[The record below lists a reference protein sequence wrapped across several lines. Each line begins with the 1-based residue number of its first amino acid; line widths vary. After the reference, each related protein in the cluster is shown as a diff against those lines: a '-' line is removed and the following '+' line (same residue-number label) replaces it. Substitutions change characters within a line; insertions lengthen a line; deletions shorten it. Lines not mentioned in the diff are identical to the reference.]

1 MKKIAI
7 SLLIVLVAIFAFFYI
22 QLQQAK
28 SQLTEQLALH
38 NIQVKSLEF
47 GFLPQPY
54 FTIEQLNYH
63 ALSLKQIEGKLA
75 FLPLMF
81 GNPKLEQLTIN
92 QIKFSE
98 NALNSAKITLS
109 FSDFLLKKLLAKN
122 IAFDGEN
129 RIAIEL
135 EKPIYGKNTRFNFTF
150 NKANI
155 AFRQDQESLIQ
166 INKAKLNDQTLGYI
180 EIHAD
185 FFKPQKALIAYIK
198 PACNTD
204 CLAVL
209 KFNELEQK
217 SAVKFS
223 GKNFPMER
231 LLTLLSFPN
240 TMTGTTDFNI
250 LLTFSNSALMQGK
263 FDFSAQY
270 GTLLG
275 VNLLDLAT
283 QYFPINYND
292 ELLQEKKMNT
302 AYQTFISSL
311 SLENN
316 LLTVNKISLKTPA
329 LLGEG
334 NGTIDLSTMQCNI
347 NLNLSAANEKY
358 QNLKLPIRFFD
369 SCYSPQYKLEI
380 NKNFRQQ
387 LKDLIKEKLKS

>member
-28 SQLTEQLALH
+28 TQLTEQLAQH

-47 GFLPQPY
+47 NLIPQPY
-54 FTIEQLNYH
+54 FSIEQLNYH
-63 ALSLKQIEGKLA
+63 GISLKQIEGKLA
-75 FLPLMF
+75 FLPLII
-81 GNPKLEQLTIN
+81 GEPKLEQLSIN
-92 QIKFSE
+92 QVKLSR
-98 NALNSAKITLS
+98 NSLNSAKITLV
-109 FSDFLLKKLLAKN
+109 FSDFFLKKLLAKSIPFN
-122 IAFDGEN
+122 GQN

-135 EKPIYGKNTRFNFTF
+135 EKPIYGKNTTFDFSF

-155 AFRQDQESLIQ
+155 DLRQDQESLIQ
-166 INKAKLNDQTLGYI
+166 IDNAKLNDQTLGYI
-180 EIHAD
+180 EVHAD
-185 FFKPQKALIAYIK
+185 FFKTQKALIAYIK
-198 PACNTD
+198 PACSTD

-209 KFNELEQK
+209 KFNNLGEK
-217 SAVKFS
+217 NAVKFS

-250 LLTFSNSALMQGK
+250 QLAFSNAELIQGK
-263 FDFSAQY
+263 FDFNARD
-270 GTLLG
+270 GELLG
-275 VNLLDLAT
+275 LNLLDLAT

-292 ELLQEKKMNT
+292 ELLQGKSMNT
-302 AYQTFISSL
+302 AYQSFVSSL

-316 LLTVNKISLKTPA
+316 LFTVNKISLKTPA

-334 NGTIDLSTMQCNI
+334 NGAIDLHTMQCDI

-358 QNLKLPIRFFD
+358 QNLKLPIRFFG

-380 NKNFRQQ
+380 NKNFRKQ
-387 LKDLIKEKLKS
+387 LKDLIKEKLK

>member
-28 SQLTEQLALH
+28 TQLTEQLAQH

-47 GFLPQPY
+47 NLIPQPY
-54 FTIEQLNYH
+54 FSIEQLNYH
-63 ALSLKQIEGKLA
+63 EISLKQIEGKLA
-75 FLPLMF
+75 FLPLII
-81 GNPKLEQLTIN
+81 GEPKLEQLSIN
-92 QIKFSE
+92 QVKLSE
-98 NALNSAKITLS
+98 NSLNSAKITLV
-109 FSDFLLKKLLAKN
+109 FSDFFLKKLLAKSILFN
-122 IAFDGEN
+122 GQN

-135 EKPIYGKNTRFNFTF
+135 EKPIYGKNTTFDFSF

-155 AFRQDQESLIQ
+155 DLRQDQESLIQ
-166 INKAKLNDQTLGYI
+166 IDNAKLNEQTLGYI
-180 EIHAD
+180 EVHAD
-185 FFKPQKALIAYIK
+185 FFKTQKALIAYIK
-198 PACNTD
+198 PACSTD

-209 KFNELEQK
+209 KFNSLGEK

-250 LLTFSNSALMQGK
+250 QLAFSNAELIQGK
-263 FDFSAQY
+263 FDFNARD
-270 GTLLG
+270 GELLG
-275 VNLLDLAT
+275 LNLLDLAT
-283 QYFPINYND
+283 QYFPVNYND
-292 ELLQEKKMNT
+292 ELLQGKTMNT
-302 AYQTFISSL
+302 PYQSFVSSL

-316 LLTVNKISLKTPA
+316 LFTVNKISLKTLA

-334 NGTIDLSTMQCNI
+334 NGAIDLHTMQCDI

-358 QNLKLPIRFFD
+358 QNLKLPIRFFG

-380 NKNFRQQ
+380 NKNFRKQ
-387 LKDLIKEKLKS
+387 LKDLIKEKLK

>member
-28 SQLTEQLALH
+28 TQLTEQLAQH

-47 GFLPQPY
+47 NLIPQPY
-54 FTIEQLNYH
+54 FFIEQLNYH
-63 ALSLKQIEGKLA
+63 EISLKQIEGKLA
-75 FLPLMF
+75 FLPLII
-81 GNPKLEQLTIN
+81 GEPKLEQLSIN
-92 QIKFSE
+92 QVKLSE
-98 NALNSAKITLS
+98 NSLNSAKITLF
-109 FSDFLLKKLLAKN
+109 FSDFFLKKLLAKSIPFN
-122 IAFDGEN
+122 GQN

-135 EKPIYGKNTRFNFTF
+135 EKPIYGKNTTFDFSF

-155 AFRQDQESLIQ
+155 DLRQDQESLIQ
-166 INKAKLNDQTLGYI
+166 IDNAKLNGQTLGYI
-180 EIHAD
+180 EVHAD
-185 FFKPQKALIAYIK
+185 FFKTQKALIAYIK
-198 PACNTD
+198 PACSTD

-209 KFNELEQK
+209 KFNNLGEK

-250 LLTFSNSALMQGK
+250 QLAFSNAELIQGK
-263 FDFSAQY
+263 FDFNARD
-270 GTLLG
+270 GELLG
-275 VNLLDLAT
+275 LNLLDLAT

-292 ELLQEKKMNT
+292 ELLQGKTMNT
-302 AYQTFISSL
+302 PYQSFVSSL

-316 LLTVNKISLKTPA
+316 LFTVNKISLKTPA

-334 NGTIDLSTMQCNI
+334 NGAIDLHTMQCDI

-358 QNLKLPIRFFD
+358 QNLKLPIRFFG

-380 NKNFRQQ
+380 NKNFRKQ
-387 LKDLIKEKLKS
+387 LKDLIKEKLK

>member
-28 SQLTEQLALH
+28 TQLTEQLAQH

-47 GFLPQPY
+47 KLIPQPY
-54 FTIEQLNYH
+54 FSIEQLNYH
-63 ALSLKQIEGKLA
+63 EISLKQIEGKLA
-75 FLPLMF
+75 FLPLII
-81 GNPKLEQLTIN
+81 GEPKLEQLSIN
-92 QIKFSE
+92 QVKLSE
-98 NALNSAKITLS
+98 NSLNSAKITLV
-109 FSDFLLKKLLAKN
+109 FSDFFLKNLLAKSIPFN
-122 IAFDGEN
+122 GQN

-135 EKPIYGKNTRFNFTF
+135 EKPIYGKNTTFDFSF

-155 AFRQDQESLIQ
+155 DLRQDQESLIQ
-166 INKAKLNDQTLGYI
+166 IDNAKLNGQTLGYI
-180 EIHAD
+180 EVHAD
-185 FFKPQKALIAYIK
+185 FFKTQKALIAYIK
-198 PACNTD
+198 PACSTD

-209 KFNELEQK
+209 KFNSLGEK

-250 LLTFSNSALMQGK
+250 QLAFSNAELIQGK
-263 FDFSAQY
+263 FDFNARD
-270 GTLLG
+270 GELLG
-275 VNLLDLAT
+275 LNLLDLAT

-292 ELLQEKKMNT
+292 ELLQGKSMNT
-302 AYQTFISSL
+302 AYQSFSSSL

-316 LLTVNKISLKTPA
+316 LFTLNNISLKTPV

-334 NGTIDLSTMQCNI
+334 NGAIDLHTMQCDI

-358 QNLKLPIRFFD
+358 QNLKLPIRFFG

-380 NKNFRQQ
+380 NKNFRKQ
-387 LKDLIKEKLKS
+387 LKDLIKEKLK